1 MRRCRFF
8 RATAS
13 SPTISTSTNLRRRCD
28 DGVEQFVATQK
39 SNREDVMSAQASEA
53 VATQPTVKSGAAG
66 SAVFPG
72 SDSRKYNYF
81 EPKGRKATHYED
93 MTVDV
98 QPDPE
103 RYLLQDWIISF
114 PDGTPTY
121 CKDWTAAK
129 SSNWHKFRAGDQER
143 ERTHYQ
149 RQSTIC
155 GMVQN
160 TIENGRKSGAPARFD
175 AAWVKI
181 LQNHLGA
188 YKHAEFGLGT
198 STMQAQRYGY
208 TQMVNNAI
216 LTNSSYKLRFA
227 QDITLYLSE
236 IGLDLSGFD
245 IAAGKKHWLE
255 DPIWQGVRKSVE
267 SVLGSNDSLEQS
279 FATNVVFEPLIG
291 ELFRS
296 GFLMQAASAQNDFIT
311 PAVVSAAEA
320 DYERNL
326 ANTVELFHILA
337 TDPTYGAQNVALFN
351 KWLAKHADLAL
362 EASNHLQP
370 IWSQPRVKV
379 ATFADALGHAKNRI
393 KGIATELG

>member
-1 MRRCRFF
+1 
-8 RATAS
+8 
-13 SPTISTSTNLRRRCD
+13 
-28 DGVEQFVATQK
+28 
-39 SNREDVMSAQASEA
+39 MSAQSSRA
-53 VATQPTVKSGAAG
+53 ATKPAFVKSGAAG
-66 SAVFPG
+66 AATFPG

-129 SSNWHKFRAGDQER
+129 SSNWHKFRAVDQEW

-216 LTNSSYKLRFA
+216 LTNSSYKMRFA

-236 IGLDLSGFD
+236 IALDLPGFD
-245 IAAGKKHWLE
+245 FAAGKQHWIE
-255 DPIWQGVRKSVE
+255 DPIWQGVRKSIE
-267 SVLGSNDSLEQS
+267 IDH
-279 FATNVVFEPLIG
+279 
-291 ELFRS
+291 
-296 GFLMQAASAQNDFIT
+296 GF
-311 PAVVSAAEA
+311 
-320 DYERNL
+320 
-326 ANTVELFHILA
+326 
-337 TDPTYGAQNVALFN
+337 
-351 KWLAKHADLAL
+351 K
-362 EASNHLQP
+362 
-370 IWSQPRVKV
+370 
-379 ATFADALGHAKNRI
+379 
-393 KGIATELG
+393 

>member
-1 MRRCRFF
+1 
-8 RATAS
+8 
-13 SPTISTSTNLRRRCD
+13 
-28 DGVEQFVATQK
+28 
-39 SNREDVMSAQASEA
+39 MSAQPSRAPAKPA
-53 VATQPTVKSGAAG
+53 VVKSGAAG
-66 SAVFPG
+66 SAIFPG

-121 CKDWTAAK
+121 SKDWTAAK
-129 SSNWHKFRAGDQER
+129 SSNWHKFRAVDQEW

-216 LTNSSYKLRFA
+216 LTNSSYKLRLA

-236 IGLDLSGFD
+236 IGLDLPGFD
-245 IAAGKKHWLE
+245 IAAGKQHWLE
-255 DPIWQGVRKSVE
+255 DPIWQGVRKSIE
-267 SVLGSNDSLEQS
+267 SVMGSNDYLEQY
-279 FATNVVFEPLIG
+279 FATNVVFEPLVG

-296 GFLMQAASAQNDFIT
+296 GFLMQAASAQGDFIT
-311 PAVVSAAEA
+311 PAVISAAEA

-326 ANTVELFHILA
+326 ANTVELFHILGE
-337 TDPTYGAQNVALFN
+337 DPTHGAHNIALFN
-351 KWLAKHADLAL
+351 KWLVKHADLAL
-362 EASNHLQP
+362 NAANHLQP

-379 ATFADALGHAKNRI
+379 AIFSDALARAKNRI
-393 KGIATELG
+393 KGIATELGLQVPANLAS

>member
-1 MRRCRFF
+1 
-8 RATAS
+8 
-13 SPTISTSTNLRRRCD
+13 
-28 DGVEQFVATQK
+28 
-39 SNREDVMSAQASEA
+39 MSAQSSRA
-53 VATQPTVKSGAAG
+53 ATKPAFVKSGAAG
-66 SAVFPG
+66 AATFPG

-121 CKDWTAAK
+121 TKDWTAAK
-129 SSNWHKFRAGDQER
+129 SSDWHKFRAVDQEW

-216 LTNSSYKLRFA
+216 LTNSSYKMRFA

-236 IGLDLSGFD
+236 IALDLPDFD
-245 IAAGKKHWLE
+245 FAAGKQHWLE
-255 DPIWQGVRKSVE
+255 DPVWQGVRKSIE
-267 SVLGSNDSLEQS
+267 SIMGSNDYLEQY
-279 FATNVVFEPLIG
+279 FATNVVFESLLG

-296 GFLMQAASAQNDFIT
+296 GFLMQAAAAQNDFIT

-326 ANTVELFHILA
+326 ANTVELFHILGE
-337 TDPTYGAQNVALFN
+337 DPTHGAHNIALFN
-351 KWLAKHADLAL
+351 KWLVKHADLA
-362 EASNHLQP
+362 
-370 IWSQPRVKV
+370 
-379 ATFADALGHAKNRI
+379 T
-393 KGIATELG
+393 

>member
-1 MRRCRFF
+1 
-8 RATAS
+8 
-13 SPTISTSTNLRRRCD
+13 
-28 DGVEQFVATQK
+28 
-39 SNREDVMSAQASEA
+39 MSAQASGT
-53 VATQPTVKSGAAG
+53 VATQPAAKSGAAG
-66 SAVFPG
+66 AAVFPG
-72 SDSRKYNYF
+72 SDSRRYNYF
-81 EPKGRKATHYED
+81 EPKGRKSTHYED

-129 SSNWHKFRAGDQER
+129 SANWHKFRAVDQEW

-175 AAWVKI
+175 PAWVKI

-236 IGLDLSGFD
+236 IGLDLPGFD
-245 IAAGKKHWLE
+245 IGAGKQHWLE

-267 SVLGSNDSLEQS
+267 SVMGSNDYLEQY
-279 FATNVVFEPLIG
+279 FATNVVFEPLVG

-296 GFLMQAASAQNDFIT
+296 GFLMQAAAAQGDFIT

-326 ANTVELFHILA
+326 ANTVELFHILGTDA
-337 TDPTYGAQNVALFN
+337 TYETQNIALFD

-362 EASNHLQP
+362 DAANHLQP

-379 ATFADALGHAKNRI
+379 ASYSDALSHAKNRI
-393 KGIATELG
+393 KGIASELGLKVPANLAS

>member
-1 MRRCRFF
+1 
-8 RATAS
+8 
-13 SPTISTSTNLRRRCD
+13 
-28 DGVEQFVATQK
+28 
-39 SNREDVMSAQASEA
+39 MSAQTSKAA
-53 VATQPTVKSGAAG
+53 PAAPAKSGAAG
-66 SAVFPG
+66 SATFPG

-81 EPKGRKATHYED
+81 EPKGRKASHYED

-121 CKDWTAAK
+121 SKDWTAAK
-129 SSNWHKFRAGDQER
+129 SSNWHKFRAVDQEW

-188 YKHAEFGLGT
+188 YKHAEFSLGT

-216 LTNSSYKLRFA
+216 LTNSSYKLRFS

-236 IGLDLSGFD
+236 IGLDLPGFD
-245 IAAGKKHWLE
+245 AAAGKTHWLD
-255 DPIWQGVRKSVE
+255 DPIWQGTRKSIK
-267 SVLGSNDSLEQS
+267 SIMGSSDYLEQY
-279 FATNVVFEPLIG
+279 FATNAVFEPLVG

-326 ANTVELFHILA
+326 ANTVELFHLLG
-337 TDPTYGAQNVALFN
+337 TDPEYGKHNIELFN
-351 KWLAKHADLAL
+351 RWFATHTKLAL
-362 EASNHLQP
+362 DAANQLQP

-379 ATFADALGHAKNRI
+379 ASFADALAHAKNRI
-393 KGIATELG
+393 KAIASELGLKVPANLA